1 MGKILFVIAVV
12 CLLVGSVSSVILC
25 QEDHRGHGLSL
36 VLDSITTQAF
46 SFGFSLLILYFV
58 YSFFSFDS
66 RLVDR
71 DQSVNRCE
79 PKHKQTTQSASKSDV
94 LSEYPVRRSASHILF
109 QRTGV
114 EVMEMKV
121 PNGLTLND
129 EWTPRNLMLQAFPEA
144 VLPDHLQEDELPLS
158 PVYKFVSRA
167 MKLDRLLEVWI
178 PHGANIVLTGE
189 NWSVML
195 KEYENDSWLTVGKT
209 SKSSKTQ
216 ESENF
221 VCKSNHV
228 RFKTDH
234 LSTFK
239 LIGKIDTS
247 KSTFVFKRMKVV
259 AFCSETRVG
268 EDLVVRVYCFD
279 DCEWSF
285 ERMMRT
291 EQKTG
296 GRLMSPIESVSFSV
310 TSGKD
315 VDISVKNLAG
325 WQMKKAS
332 PLKFSYESLRNSF
345 NVIPRC
351 DLVFQNC
358 RKTLSTSI
366 FVEMVLNHEPSGET
380 TIYASA
386 SLKKRILGDP
396 LVRALDPE
404 KVEE

>member
-1 MGKILFVIAVV
+1 MKN
-12 CLLVGSVSSVILC
+12 
-25 QEDHRGHGLSL
+25 GH
-36 VLDSITTQAF
+36 
-46 SFGFSLLILYFV
+46 
-58 YSFFSFDS
+58 FFRF
-66 RLVDR
+66 
-71 DQSVNRCE
+71 
-79 PKHKQTTQSASKSDV
+79 
-94 LSEYPVRRSASHILF
+94 
-109 QRTGV
+109 
-114 EVMEMKV
+114 
-121 PNGLTLND
+121 
-129 EWTPRNLMLQAFPEA
+129 TPA
-144 VLPDHLQEDELPLS
+144 
-158 PVYKFVSRA
+158 
-167 MKLDRLLEVWI
+167 
-178 PHGANIVLTGE
+178 
-189 NWSVML
+189 
-195 KEYENDSWLTVGKT
+195 LTVGKT

-239 LIGKIDTS
+239 LIGKFDTS
-247 KSTFVFKRMKVV
+247 KSTFVFKRMKAV

-325 WQMKKAS
+325 WQLKKTS

-396 LVRALDPE
+396 LVRALEPE

>member
-1 MGKILFVIAVV
+1 M
-12 CLLVGSVSSVILC
+12 
-25 QEDHRGHGLSL
+25 
-36 VLDSITTQAF
+36 
-46 SFGFSLLILYFV
+46 
-58 YSFFSFDS
+58 
-66 RLVDR
+66 
-71 DQSVNRCE
+71 
-79 PKHKQTTQSASKSDV
+79 

-247 KSTFVFKRMKVV
+247 KSTFVFKRMKAV
-259 AFCSETRVG
+259 AFCNETRVG
-268 EDLVVRVYCFD
+268 DNLMVRLYCFD

-285 ERMMRT
+285 EVCFHF
-291 EQKTG
+291 K
-296 GRLMSPIESVSFSV
+296 LI
-310 TSGKD
+310 
-315 VDISVKNLAG
+315 
-325 WQMKKAS
+325 
-332 PLKFSYESLRNSF
+332 
-345 NVIPRC
+345 
-351 DLVFQNC
+351 
-358 RKTLSTSI
+358 
-366 FVEMVLNHEPSGET
+366 
-380 TIYASA
+380 
-386 SLKKRILGDP
+386 
-396 LVRALDPE
+396 
-404 KVEE
+404 